1 MLKMSTKLLNE
12 ENYDR
17 CNGLLVVEIIPIPKE
32 QGSSIIEIPEV
43 GKRVKVVGV
52 WVRDGGWN
60 EIHPSSMESGG
71 FKLEYTF
78 PTFAK

>member
-17 CNGLLVVEIIPIPKE
+17 CNGLLVVEIIPKE
-32 QGSSIIEIPEV
+32 QGSSMIEIPEV
-43 GKRVKVVGV
+43 GKRVKVLGV
-52 WVRDGGWN
+52 WVRDGRWN

>member
-1 MLKMSTKLLNE
+1 M
-12 ENYDR
+12 
-17 CNGLLVVEIIPIPKE
+17 
-32 QGSSIIEIPEV
+32 IEIPEV

-60 EIHPSSMESGG
+60 EIHLSSMESGG